1 MIVGGEM
8 MQGKRIRVGKVSS
21 VDYLAGTVDVI
32 FSDEEDSVRRGIPV
46 FSSEYIMP
54 KINDMVVVIFQ
65 SNSGTREQGYVVG
78 TPFSEKNMPEV
89 SGKGVFFK
97 RFSDTAYMQYDPE
110 SDTLTIDAGKV
121 RIRNLEEG

>member
-1 MIVGGEM
+1 MREKG
-8 MQGKRIRVGKVSS
+8 IRVGKVSS

-32 FSDEEDSVRRGIPV
+32 FSDEEDSVRREIPV

-65 SNSGTREQGYVVG
+65 SNSGSREQGYVVG

-121 RIRNLEEG
+121 KIRNLEEG